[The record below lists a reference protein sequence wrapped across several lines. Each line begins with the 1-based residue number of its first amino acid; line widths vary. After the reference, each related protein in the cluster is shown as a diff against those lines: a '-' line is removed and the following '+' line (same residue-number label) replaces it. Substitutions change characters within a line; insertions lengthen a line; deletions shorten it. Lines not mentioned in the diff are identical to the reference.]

1 MAAGLVELADADPQR
16 FALADAERR
25 YTRAELN
32 DRVNRFI
39 HVLHRRGIGPGD
51 VVAIYAGNS
60 ADMVVALLASSLAGV
75 SHVAVNWH
83 LVAAEVEYLLA
94 SSGTSLV
101 ITDEAHAS
109 LARQVACA
117 VGVAEVLVLG
127 PDADADLAS
136 ASNAEPAPCPVA
148 SAIYYTSG
156 TTGRPKATRMA
167 EMRDGIT
174 AQAQA
179 EQFRASGMRE
189 SDVQLVVG
197 PLYHGGPLMQAV
209 RTAVTGGQVHVMP
222 RFDAEDLLRLVERY
236 RVNRLTM
243 TPTHFVRL
251 LRLPAEVRAR
261 YDVSSLTDVLHIGAM
276 MPSEIKAEMID
287 WWGPVLVDAYG
298 CSELGTITRIS
309 SQEWLTKPGS
319 VGRPMPWFTI
329 QIVDEETDC
338 ELPTGS
344 IGTIYLTALNDA
356 DIVYLGDPERTA
368 EAHRSPRQFTL
379 RDLGWLDDDGYLY
392 LADRRVD
399 LIVSGGVNIYPA
411 EVEAALLGH
420 PAVEDVGVFAVPDPE
435 WGHAVRAAVQLG
447 PGNEPDATTTESIL
461 RVAHATLAGFKVPRE
476 IEYHARLPR
485 SAAGKLLR
493 RELRAAHWK
502 ETA

>member
-1 MAAGLVELADADPQR
+1 MAAGLVELADADPHR
-16 FALADAERR
+16 FALGDPERR

-39 HVLHRRGIGPGD
+39 HVLHRRGVRSGD

-60 ADMVVALLASSLAGV
+60 ADMVIALLASSLAGV
-75 SHVAVNWH
+75 SHVAINWH
-83 LVAAEVEYLLA
+83 LVATEVEYILA
-94 SSGTSLV
+94 SSGTNLV
-101 ITDEAHAS
+101 ITDRTHEAVARDA
-109 LARQVACA
+109 ARQVGIAD
-117 VGVAEVLVLG
+117 VLVLG
-127 PDADADLAS
+127 PDADAELAS
-136 ASNAEPAPCPVA
+136 APNAEPAPCPVA

-167 EMRDGIT
+167 EMREGIT

-179 EQFRASGMRE
+179 EQVRASGMEE

-209 RTAVTGGQVHVMP
+209 RTAVTGGHLHVMA
-222 RFDAEDLLRLVERY
+222 RFDAEELLRLVDRY

-276 MPSEIKAEMID
+276 MPPEIKAEMIA

-298 CSELGTITRIS
+298 CSELGTITRIT
-309 SQEWLTKPGS
+309 SQEWLTRPGS

-329 QIVDEETDC
+329 QIVDEETDL
-338 ELPTGS
+338 ELPARS
-344 IGTIYLTALNDA
+344 IGTIFLTALNDA

-435 WGHAVRAAVQLG
+435 WGHAVRAAVQLS
-447 PGNEPDATTTESIL
+447 PGWAPDPSTTESIL
-461 RVAHATLAGFKVPRE
+461 GVARTRLAGFKVPRA
-476 IEYHARLPR
+476 IEYHERLPR

-493 RELRAAHWK
+493 RELRAVHWK
-502 ETA
+502 ETV